1 MRTPPHLPARSRR
14 EHTDHVRRHPYG
26 LHDVP
31 AQTAPRGSLDFPA
44 FPETVPSA
52 DSYAEAEA
60 DVFVEQRLRDIREMS
75 NQAIGSIDD
84 LLTHTA

>member
-14 EHTDHVRRHPYG
+14 EHGDAAAHAVRRHPYG
-26 LHDVP
+26 LRD
-31 AQTAPRGSLDFPA
+31 TLDLIDPT
-44 FPETVPSA
+44 PPPDTH
-52 DSYAEAEA
+52 
-60 DVFVEQRLRDIREMS
+60 VEQRLLDIREMS